1 MIIKGVEMKIAVLF
15 PGQGS
20 QYLGMGREFI
30 ESDPDCAAI
39 MEQAEAVCDF
49 PLRQLCIDGPMEEL
63 TRAIHLQPAIT
74 VTNLICWQALQ
85 NGWGGRAVASCFA
98 GHSLGEYSAL
108 CASGVLSVEDTM
120 RLVARRGM
128 LMEREGQKHPGAMR
142 AVLGLN
148 IVEVEGLI
156 AQCLGA
162 GVATVANY
170 NTEQQIVISGEVA
183 ALDAVGVMAAERG
196 ARIIPLAV
204 SVANHS
210 PLVADA
216 VPDFAAFMAE
226 VAFERPQ
233 TPVYFNVLAAT
244 EEEPVMIR
252 EIMARQIAS
261 RVRWFE
267 LIQAMIGQ
275 GVDTFIEVGPK
286 TVLKGMIRKIAPKGY
301 VYQALQLD
309 SPDTLSQ
316 CLEQIGLN

>member
-1 MIIKGVEMKIAVLF
+1 MKIAVLF

-20 QYLGMGREFI
+20 QYLGMGCEFI
-30 ESDPDCAAI
+30 ETDSSCAAI
-39 MEQAEAVCDF
+39 MAKAEEVCGF
-49 PLRQLCIDGPMEEL
+49 PLRQLCTEGPIEEL
-63 TRAIHLQPAIT
+63 VRAAHLQPAIT

-85 NGWGGRAVASCFA
+85 KAWAGKVTASCFA

-108 CASGVLSVEDTM
+108 CAAGVLSIEDTL

-128 LMEREGQKHPGAMR
+128 LMEREGLKHPGAMR

-148 IVEVEGLI
+148 VAEVEEII
-156 AQCLGA
+156 ARCAGA
-162 GVATVANY
+162 GVATVANH

-183 ALDAVGVMAAERG
+183 ALDVIGGIAAEQG
-196 ARIIPLAV
+196 AKVIPLAV

-216 VPDFAAFMAE
+216 VPDFSDFMAG
-226 VAFERPQ
+226 VRFDRPR
-233 TPVYFNVLAAT
+233 TPVFFNVSARV
-244 EEEPVMIR
+244 EEDPVMIR
-252 EIMARQIAS
+252 QIMARQIAS

-286 TVLKGMIRKIAPKGY
+286 AVLKGMMRKIAPKGY
-301 VYQALQLD
+301 VYRAVQFD
-309 SPDTLSQ
+309 SPEGLAQ
-316 CLEQIGLN
+316 CLEQTGIN

>member
-1 MIIKGVEMKIAVLF
+1 MKIAVLF

-30 ESDPDCAAI
+30 ETDPDCAAI

-49 PLRQLCIDGPMEEL
+49 PLRQLCIEGPMEEL

-74 VTNLICWQALQ
+74 VTNLVCWQALQ
-85 NGWGGRAVASCFA
+85 KAWGGKVAASCFA

-108 CASGVLSVEDTM
+108 CAAGVLSVEDTM

-148 IVEVEGLI
+148 VVEVEGII
-156 AQCLGA
+156 AQCVGA
-162 GVATVANY
+162 GVATVANH

-183 ALDAVGVMAAERG
+183 ALDAIGAIGAERG
-196 ARIIPLAV
+196 AKIIPLAV

-216 VPDFAAFMAE
+216 VPDFSAFMAGVE
-226 VAFERPQ
+226 FKRPQ

-244 EEEPVMIR
+244 EEEPSMIR

-286 TVLKGMIRKIAPKGY
+286 TVLKGMMRKIAPKGY
-301 VYQALQLD
+301 AYQALQLD
-309 SPDTLSQ
+309 SPDTLAQ
-316 CLEQIGLN
+316 CLEQLCMN

>member
-1 MIIKGVEMKIAVLF
+1 MKIAVLF

-30 ESDPDCAAI
+30 ETDSVCAAI

-49 PLRQLCIDGPMEEL
+49 PLRQLCIEGPMEEL

-85 NGWGGRAVASCFA
+85 NSWGGKIGASCFA

-108 CASGVLSVEDTM
+108 CAAGVLSVEDTM
-120 RLVARRGM
+120 RLVAKRGM

-142 AVLGLN
+142 AVLGLS
-148 IVEVEGLI
+148 IGDIEGMI
-156 AQCLGA
+156 AQCADA

-183 ALDAVGVMAAERG
+183 ALDAVGGIAAERG

-216 VPDFAAFMAE
+216 VPDFSTFMAE
-226 VAFERPQ
+226 VEFNRPQ
-233 TPVYFNVLAAT
+233 IPVYFNVLAAT
-244 EEEPVMIR
+244 EEEPAMIR

-309 SPDTLSQ
+309 TPDSLKQ
-316 CLEQIGLN
+316 CLEQLGMN

>member
-1 MIIKGVEMKIAVLF
+1 MKIAVLF

-30 ESDPDCAAI
+30 EADPACAAI

-49 PLRQLCIDGPMEEL
+49 PLRQLCVEGPMEEL

-85 NGWGGRAVASCFA
+85 NAWGEKVVASCFA

-108 CASGVLSVEDTM
+108 CAAGVLSVEDTM

-148 IVEVEGLI
+148 VVEVERI
-156 AQCLGA
+156 ISQCVGA

-183 ALDAVGVMAAERG
+183 ALDAVGAIAAERG

-210 PLVADA
+210 PLVEDA
-216 VPDFAAFMAE
+216 VPDFAAFMADVE
-226 VAFERPQ
+226 FNRPQ
-233 TPVYFNVLAAT
+233 IPVYFNILAAT
-244 EEEPVMIR
+244 EKEPAMIR

-267 LIQAMIGQ
+267 LILAMIEQ

-286 TVLKGMIRKIAPKGY
+286 TVLKGMMRKIAPKGY
-301 VYQALQLD
+301 VYQALQFD
-309 SPDTLSQ
+309 SPDSLAQ
-316 CLEQIGLN
+316 CLERIGMN

>member
-1 MIIKGVEMKIAVLF
+1 MKIAVLF

-30 ESDPDCAAI
+30 ETDADCAAI
-39 MEQAEAVCDF
+39 MEQAEEVCGL
-49 PLRQLCIDGPMEEL
+49 PLLKLCSEGPMEEL
-63 TRAIHLQPAIT
+63 VRATHLQPAIT

-85 NGWGGRAVASCFA
+85 KAWGGKAVASCFA

-108 CASGVLSVEDTM
+108 CAAGVLSVENTL
-120 RLVARRGM
+120 RLVSRRGM

-148 IVEVEGLI
+148 VAEIEGILV
-156 AQCLGA
+156 QCAGA
-162 GVATVANY
+162 GVATVANH

-183 ALDAVGVMAAERG
+183 ALDAIGVIAAGRG
-196 ARIIPLAV
+196 AKIIPLAV

-216 VPDFAAFMAE
+216 VPDFTSFMAGVE
-226 VAFERPQ
+226 FNRPRI
-233 TPVYFNVLAAT
+233 PVYFNVSAT
-244 EEEPVMIR
+244 VEEAPAVMR

-267 LIQAMIGQ
+267 LIQTMITQ

-286 TVLKGMIRKIAPKGY
+286 TVLKGMMRKIAPKGY
-301 VYQALQLD
+301 AYQALQFD
-309 SPDTLSQ
+309 SPDSLAQ
-316 CLEQIGLN
+316 CLEQIGMN

>member
-1 MIIKGVEMKIAVLF
+1 MKIAVLF

-30 ESDPDCAAI
+30 ETDSACAAI
-39 MEQAEAVCDF
+39 MVQAEAVCDF
-49 PLRQLCIDGPMEEL
+49 PLRQLCIEGPMEEL

-85 NGWGGRAVASCFA
+85 KAWRGKVVASCFA

-108 CASGVLSVEDTM
+108 CAAGVLSVEDTM
-120 RLVARRGM
+120 RLVAKRGM

-142 AVLGLN
+142 AVLGLS
-148 IVEVEGLI
+148 IGDIEGII
-156 AQCLGA
+156 AQCAGA

-170 NTEQQIVISGEVA
+170 NTDQQIVISGEVA
-183 ALDAVGVMAAERG
+183 ALDAVGGIAAERG
-196 ARIIPLAV
+196 AKIIPLAV

-216 VPDFAAFMAE
+216 VPDFATFMAE
-226 VAFERPQ
+226 VEFNRPQ
-233 TPVYFNVLAAT
+233 IPVYFNVLAAT
-244 EEEPVMIR
+244 EEEPAMIR
-252 EIMARQIAS
+252 EVMARQIAS

-309 SPDTLSQ
+309 TPDSLGQ
-316 CLEQIGLN
+316 CLEQLGMN

>member
-1 MIIKGVEMKIAVLF
+1 MITKGFEMKIAVLF

-30 ESDPDCAAI
+30 EADSDCSAI

-49 PLRQLCIDGPMEEL
+49 PLRQLCIEGPMEEL

-85 NGWGGRAVASCFA
+85 NAWRGKFAATCFA

-108 CASGVLSVEDTM
+108 CGAGVLTVQDTM

-148 IVEVEGLI
+148 VADIEGI
-156 AQCLGA
+156 ITQCAGA

-183 ALDAVGVMAAERG
+183 ALDAIGVIAAERG
-196 ARIIPLAV
+196 AKIIPLAV

-226 VAFERPQ
+226 VEFERPQ
-233 TPVYFNVLAAT
+233 IPVYFNVLAAT
-244 EEEPVMIR
+244 EEDPAMIR

-286 TVLKGMIRKIAPKGY
+286 AVLKGMIRKIAPKGCA
-301 VYQALQLD
+301 YQALQLD
-309 SPDTLSQ
+309 TPDTLAQ
-316 CLEQIGLN
+316 CLEQIGMN

>member
-1 MIIKGVEMKIAVLF
+1 MKIAVLF

-30 ESDPDCAAI
+30 ETDADCAAV

-49 PLRQLCIDGPMEEL
+49 PLRKLCIEGPLEEL

-74 VTNLICWQALQ
+74 VTNLVCWQALQ
-85 NGWGGRAVASCFA
+85 KAWGKKVTASCFA

-108 CASGVLSVEDTM
+108 CAAGVLSVQDTM

-142 AVLGLN
+142 AVLGLHVAEIEE
-148 IVEVEGLI
+148 IVE
-156 AQCLGA
+156 QCAGA
-162 GVATVANY
+162 GVATVANH

-183 ALDAVGVMAAERG
+183 ALDAIGAIAAARG
-196 ARIIPLAV
+196 AKIIPLAV

-216 VPDFAAFMAE
+216 VPDFAAFMAGVE
-226 VAFERPQ
+226 FNRPR
-233 TPVYFNVLAAT
+233 TPVYFNVSAT
-244 EEEPVMIR
+244 EEEQPGVIR
-252 EIMARQIAS
+252 EMMARQIAS

-267 LIQAMIGQ
+267 LIQAMIAQ

-286 TVLKGMIRKIAPKGY
+286 AVLKGMMRKIAPKGY
-301 VYQALQLD
+301 VYQALQFD
-309 SPDTLSQ
+309 SPDSLAA
-316 CLEQIGLN
+316 CLEQIGMS